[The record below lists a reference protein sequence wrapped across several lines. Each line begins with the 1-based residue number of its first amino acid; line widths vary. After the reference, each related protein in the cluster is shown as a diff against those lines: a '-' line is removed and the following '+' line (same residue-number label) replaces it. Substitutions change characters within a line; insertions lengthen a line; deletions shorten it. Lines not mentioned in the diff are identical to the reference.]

1 MRHSR
6 GDLSKCGKKL
16 FWAYRMGKEGWL
28 DHKTFD
34 EFRKRDLY
42 LRKVAYMAPNLL
54 EEARQQP
61 IPQ

>member
-1 MRHSR
+1 
-6 GDLSKCGKKL
+6 
-16 FWAYRMGKEGWL
+16 MGKEGWL

-42 LRKVAYMAPNLL
+42 LRKVAYMAPDLL

-61 IPQ
+61 TPQ